1 MCLNSISVPSSSVPR
16 ILQYLL
22 SIIIYLLYV
31 FHIIKAICYIIIIK
45 RKSGLIPIRKLEKQL
60 FTCHRKGMVETMK
73 KIIEKIN
80 EFCSEYYKS
89 FAERI

>member
-1 MCLNSISVPSSSVPR
+1 MVNYNHQKEVRPD
-16 ILQYLL
+16 
-22 SIIIYLLYV
+22 
-31 FHIIKAICYIIIIK
+31 
-45 RKSGLIPIRKLEKQL
+45 PIRKLEKQL